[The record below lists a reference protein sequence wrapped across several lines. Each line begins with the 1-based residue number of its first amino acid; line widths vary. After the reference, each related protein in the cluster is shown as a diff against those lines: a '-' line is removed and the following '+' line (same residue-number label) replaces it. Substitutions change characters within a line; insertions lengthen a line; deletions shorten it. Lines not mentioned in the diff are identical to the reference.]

1 MFNSD
6 KDVER
11 SCFNIAYRDAL
22 LNVNGEFFRPWQG
35 LSSLVEA
42 SSYIKGLNT
51 PVADHQRNSVLKLTF
66 DVLFTMGHRDLAY
79 RVLEELEEDIDRQE
93 GLLLEMIIEDA
104 DYICRRL
111 LNMHMAA
118 EANRVAS
125 KYIQRIEKRLAS
137 SFDPMLD
144 ETLLKDILER
154 LMKVKKRAAVASL
167 TYEDT
172 RKKVE
177 AIISQKL
184 LDEMDV
190 SVGNQDAFG
199 EV

>member
-1 MFNSD
+1 MVKSE

-11 SCFNIAYRDAL
+11 GCFNIAYRDAL

-42 SSYIKGLNT
+42 SNYIKGTET
-51 PVADHQRNSVLKLTF
+51 PVSDHQRNSVLKLTF

-93 GLLLEMIIEDA
+93 GLLLEMAIEDA
-104 DYICRRL
+104 DYIARRL
-111 LNMHMAA
+111 LNLHMAA

-125 KYIQRIEKRLAS
+125 KYIQKIERRLES
-137 SFDPMLD
+137 SFDPLLD
-144 ETLLKDILER
+144 ETLLRDIHER
-154 LMKVKKRAAVASL
+154 LIQLKKRAAVSAL
-167 TYEDT
+167 NYEDT

-177 AIISQKL
+177 AIVKRELPEDSEL
-184 LDEMDV
+184 SETSEAV
-190 SVGNQDAFG
+190 
-199 EV
+199 E